1 MKLRWKQERKK
12 ERKKKATT
20 CDQFNRLF
28 ATEMNVMFDD
38 RKSEKREMKR
48 VRDWERETVENTR
61 E

>member
-1 MKLRWKQERKK
+1 MEAREK

-28 ATEMNVMFDD
+28 ATEMNVMFNE

-48 VRDWERETVENTR
+48 ARDWETETVENTR
-61 E
+61 K

>member
-1 MKLRWKQERKK
+1 MEAREK